1 MSYIL
6 VQFAV
11 INNSAQYPNF
21 GYATWTRK
29 ARQTKKCV
37 KVCHGMNTRTLR
49 RQTCP
54 DEKTSKSLT
63 LQIAGVVLVLRCVA
77 ESKKDPRSVPPKPP
91 WQAPIPGIC
100 DVGNLVK
107 TSQYILRGL
116 WCHIVESADVRP
128 VFTYGKVS
136 YSHHVFPK
144 TRISGTCQYPGTKI
158 DCKRLPHRLL

>member
-11 INNSAQYPNF
+11 MNNSAQYPNF
-21 GYATWTRK
+21 GHATWTRK

-37 KVCHGMNTRTLR
+37 KVRHGMNTRTLR

-63 LQIAGVVLVLRCVA
+63 FQITGVVLVLSCVA
-77 ESKKDPRSVPPKPP
+77 ESKKDSCPVPPTSP

-107 TSQYILRGL
+107 TSQHILRGL
-116 WCHIVESADVRP
+116 WCHIVEGAVVRP

-144 TRISGTCQYPGTKI
+144 TRISGTCQYPSTKI
-158 DCKRLPHRLL
+158 DRRLLPHRLL